1 MYSNSLVCVS
11 ASFEGSEML
20 YSEWFSA
27 SLVVP
32 VVELEASDGSISV
45 ALAMPGSSSTSS
57 VEVLVLVSVKWI
69 STTRLPL
76 TFRCFLFTA
85 TSTSC
90 RSMEHFLCS
99 FVLSALYSAA
109 FWFCSFRSFPLS
121 SLLMRFTVVTQ
132 SMLCLSHI
140 AAAFPETITNTF
152 AFYDVLLLSV
162 ATTHRRNPSISSLL
176 HQFFPFFALI
186 CDNLWYVTKFC
197 VLFTTFS
204 LTTDHNTEN
213 QLKLTHSRLTF
224 VYISGA
230 QRWRIATVAKCANL
244 RFLTKTCYGYCTI
257 LLICPILLW
266 DA

>member
-20 YSEWFSA
+20 YSAWFSA

-85 TSTSC
+85 TLTSC

-99 FVLSALYSAA
+99 FVLSTLYSAA

-152 AFYDVLLLSV
+152 AEI
-162 ATTHRRNPSISSLL
+162 H
-176 HQFFPFFALI
+176 
-186 CDNLWYVTKFC
+186 
-197 VLFTTFS
+197 
-204 LTTDHNTEN
+204 
-213 QLKLTHSRLTF
+213 
-224 VYISGA
+224 
-230 QRWRIATVAKCANL
+230 
-244 RFLTKTCYGYCTI
+244 RFLRSCI
-257 LLICPILLW
+257 NSSHSSP
-266 DA
+266 